1 MKRTILMELLFCSI
15 ALITADNAN
24 SNELIHQVNAGDA
37 AAAAQYNLG
46 LKYNNGEGI
55 KQN

>member
-1 MKRTILMELLFCSI
+1 MKSTILMELLLCSI

-24 SNELIHQVNAGDA
+24 RNELIQQVNAGD